1 MSTIA
6 VPAVPQATQGVA
18 PIGPMLGQQTR
29 AEFLKLWRNPG
40 FSIASLLLPTLFFA
54 FFGLPN
60 LHYRLAGVSAGPY
73 IVASYGAYGVISVM
87 LFSFGVGVAVERG
100 QRMNV
105 LMRATPLRPAVYLLA
120 KVITALIFAFLTML
134 ILFAFAA
141 VAGGVRMDAAM
152 WLTLIVRL
160 LLGSLPFIALGFAI
174 GYLANPNAAAPI
186 IQIVFLILSFASGL
200 FIPVTMLPPFVQQ
213 IAPYLPTNRFGQ
225 LVWDAV
231 GARTHDSLLSNIVW
245 LAGYGL
251 VFVVVASRAYQREEK
266 RSFG

>member
-1 MSTIA
+1 VSTI
-6 VPAVPQATQGVA
+6 VQAKATPEVA
-18 PIGPMLGQQTR
+18 PIGPMLLRQTR

-40 FSIASLLLPTLFFA
+40 FSISSLLLPSLFFA

-60 LHYRLAGVSAGPY
+60 LQYTVAGTGAGPY

-100 QRMNV
+100 QRINV

-120 KVITALIFAFLTML
+120 KVVTALVFAFIMML
-134 ILFAFAA
+134 LLFTFAA
-141 VAGGVRMDAAM
+141 LAGGVRMDAGR
-152 WLTLIVRL
+152 WLTLMIRL
-160 LLGSLPFIALGFAI
+160 LLGGLPFIALGFAV
-174 GYLANPNAAAPI
+174 GYLASPNAAAPI
-186 IQIVFLILSFASGL
+186 IQIIFLILSFASGL
-200 FIPVTMLPPFVQQ
+200 FIPVSLLPPFIQQ

-231 GARTHDSLLSNIVW
+231 GARTHDGLGSNVVW
-245 LAGYGL
+245 LVGYGV
-251 VFVVVASRAYQREEK
+251 VFVVIASRAYQREEK